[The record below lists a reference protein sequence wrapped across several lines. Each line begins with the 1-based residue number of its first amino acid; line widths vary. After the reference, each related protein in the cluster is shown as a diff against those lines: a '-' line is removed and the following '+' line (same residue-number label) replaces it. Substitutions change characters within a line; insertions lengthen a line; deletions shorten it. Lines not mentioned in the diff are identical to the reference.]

1 MKKAILFD
9 LDGTLWDS
17 GETVLPAWN
26 RVLAE
31 TGVRPP
37 VTMDELNSFMG
48 LGPQD
53 LADKFLPMLDDPA
66 ERLALFTRCFDAE
79 VVAIRK
85 EGARLYEGVT
95 EMLET
100 LKARGC
106 FLAVVSNCKD
116 GYIQAFLD
124 YYRLHHLFTDF
135 ESAGATGLTKGENIA
150 LVLERNGFSAAD
162 ALYVGDTVWD
172 MEASAKAGVDF
183 LHAAYGFGGALE
195 GIPAVNCPGDIPA
208 MVFSRGKNSPTPI
221 INPIGEC
228 L

>member
-26 RVLAE
+26 AVLAE
-31 TGVRPP
+31 ANVRPP
-37 VTMDELNSFMG
+37 LTMDELNSFMG

-53 LADKFLPMLDDPA
+53 LADRMLPTLPTPE
-66 ERLALFTRCFDAE
+66 ERLALFTKCFDAE
-79 VVAIRK
+79 VVAIRAN
-85 EGARLYEGVT
+85 GAMLYAGVV
-95 EMLET
+95 EMLT
-100 LKARGC
+100 KLKMRGY

-124 YYRLHHLFTDF
+124 YYKLHDIFTDF

-150 LVLERNGFSAAD
+150 LVLSRNGFSTED

-172 MEASAKAGVDF
+172 MEATVKAGVDF
-183 LHAAYGFGGALE
+183 LHAAYGFGSVPE
-195 GIPAVNCPGDIPA
+195 GTPKVNCPMELTLWLDEHC
-208 MVFSRGKNSPTPI
+208 K
-221 INPIGEC
+221 GE
-228 L
+228 

>member
-17 GETVLPAWN
+17 GDTVLPAWN

-31 TGVRPP
+31 VQVR
-37 VTMDELNSFMG
+37 ELLTKEELDSFMG

-53 LADKFLPMLDDPA
+53 LADKFLPTVPSPE
-66 ERLALFTRCFDAE
+66 ERMEIFTRCFDAE
-79 VVAIRK
+79 VEAIRR
-85 EGARLYEGVT
+85 EGAVLYGGVL
-95 EMLET
+95 EMLQG
-100 LKARGC
+100 LKERGC

-124 YYRLHHLFTDF
+124 YYRLHGIFTDF

-150 LVLERNGFSAAD
+150 LVLSRNGFVAAD

-172 MEASAKAGVDF
+172 MEASMKAGVDF
-183 LHAAYGFGGALE
+183 LHAAYGFGSVPE
-195 GIPAVNCPGDIPA
+195 GTPFVGCPIEILDT
-208 MVFSRGKNSPTPI
+208 M
-221 INPIGEC
+221 
-228 L
+228 

>member
-17 GETVLPAWN
+17 GDTVLPAWN

-31 TGVRPP
+31 VQVRPLL
-37 VTMDELNSFMG
+37 TKEELDSFMG

-53 LADKFLPMLDDPA
+53 LADKFLPMLDSPK
-66 ERLALFTRCFDAE
+66 ERLTLFTRCFDAE
-79 VVAIRK
+79 VEAIRK
-85 EGARLYEGVT
+85 NGARLYDGVL
-95 EMLET
+95 EMLT
-100 LKARGC
+100 ALKERGC

-124 YYRLHHLFTDF
+124 YYELHHLFPDF

-150 LVLERNGFSAAD
+150 LVLSRNGFSTEE

-172 MEASAKAGVDF
+172 MDASMRAGVDF
-183 LHAAYGFGGALE
+183 LHAAYGFGSVPE
-195 GIPAVNCPGDIPA
+195 GTPAVSCPGEIPEK
-208 MVFSRGKNSPTPI
+208 V
-221 INPIGEC
+221 
-228 L
+228 

>member
-17 GETVLPAWN
+17 GDTVLPAWN

-31 TGVRPP
+31 VQVRPLL
-37 VTMDELNSFMG
+37 TKEELDSFMG

-53 LADKFLPMLDDPA
+53 LADKFLPMLDSPE

-79 VVAIRK
+79 VEAIRQN
-85 EGARLYEGVT
+85 GARLYEGVL
-95 EMLET
+95 EMLT
-100 LKARGC
+100 ALKERGC

-124 YYRLHHLFTDF
+124 YYDLHHLFPDF
-135 ESAGATGLTKGENIA
+135 ESAGATGLSKGENIA
-150 LVLERNGFSAAD
+150 LVLSRNGYATEE
-162 ALYVGDTVWD
+162 ALYVGDTIWD

-183 LHAAYGFGGALE
+183 LHAAYGFGSVPE
-195 GIPAVNCPGDIPA
+195 GTPWVSSPREIPEKV
-208 MVFSRGKNSPTPI
+208 
-221 INPIGEC
+221 
-228 L
+228 

>member
-26 RVLAE
+26 AVLTEA
-31 TGVRPP
+31 GVRPP
-37 VTMDELNSFMG
+37 LTMDELNSFMG

-53 LADKFLPMLDDPA
+53 LADRMLPTLPTPE

-79 VVAIRK
+79 VVAIRAH
-85 EGARLYEGVT
+85 GAVLYEGLL
-95 EMLET
+95 EMLT
-100 LKARGC
+100 ALKEKGL

-124 YYRLHHLFTDF
+124 YYRLHDVFTDF

-150 LVLERNGFSAAD
+150 LVLARNGFTAAD

-172 MEASAKAGVDF
+172 MEASMKAGVDF
-183 LHAAYGFGGALE
+183 LHAAYGFGSVPVGTPNVSCPE
-195 GIPAVNCPGDIPA
+195 EIPAWIDAHC
-208 MVFSRGKNSPTPI
+208 K
-221 INPIGEC
+221 GE
-228 L
+228 

>member
-17 GETVLPAWN
+17 GDTVLPAWN

-31 TGVRPP
+31 VQVRPLL
-37 VTMDELNSFMG
+37 TKEELDSFMG

-53 LADKFLPMLDDPA
+53 LADKFLPMLSSPE

-79 VVAIRK
+79 VEAIRRD
-85 EGARLYEGVT
+85 GARLYDGVV
-95 EMLET
+95 EMLTT
-100 LKARGC
+100 LRKRGC

-124 YYRLHHLFTDF
+124 YYCLNEIFTDF

-150 LVLERNGFSAAD
+150 LVLSRNGFTTEE

-172 MEASAKAGVDF
+172 MEASMKAGVDF
-183 LHAAYGFGGALE
+183 LHAAYGFGSVPE
-195 GIPAVNCPGDIPA
+195 GTPAVSSPREIPAKV
-208 MVFSRGKNSPTPI
+208 
-221 INPIGEC
+221 
-228 L
+228 

>member
-17 GETVLPAWN
+17 GDTVLPAWN

-31 TGVRPP
+31 VQVRPLL
-37 VTMDELNSFMG
+37 TKEELDSFMG

-53 LADKFLPMLDDPA
+53 LADKFLPMLDSPE

-79 VVAIRK
+79 VEAIRQN
-85 EGARLYEGVT
+85 GARLYEGVL
-95 EMLET
+95 EMLT
-100 LKARGC
+100 ALKKRGC

-124 YYRLHHLFTDF
+124 YYELHHLFPDF

-150 LVLERNGFSAAD
+150 LVLSRNGYATEE
-162 ALYVGDTVWD
+162 ALYVGDTIWD
-172 MEASAKAGVDF
+172 MDASMKAGVDF
-183 LHAAYGFGGALE
+183 LHAAYGFGNVPE
-195 GIPAVNCPGDIPA
+195 GTPAVSWPGEIPEK
-208 MVFSRGKNSPTPI
+208 V
-221 INPIGEC
+221 
-228 L
+228 

>member
-31 TGVRPP
+31 VNVRPP

-53 LADKFLPMLDDPA
+53 LADKFLPTLSDPA

-79 VVAIRK
+79 VEAIRA
-85 EGARLYEGVT
+85 EGARLYEGVV
-95 EMLET
+95 EMLAA
-100 LKARGC
+100 LKERGC

-124 YYRLHHLFTDF
+124 YYRLHEIFTDF

-150 LVLERNGFSAAD
+150 LVLSRNGFTTEE
-162 ALYVGDTVWD
+162 ALYVGDTAWD
-172 MEASAKAGVDF
+172 MEASQKAGVDF
-183 LHAAYGFGGALE
+183 LHAAYGFGSVPE
-195 GIPAVNCPGDIPA
+195 GVPAVGCPCEILA
-208 MVFSRGKNSPTPI
+208 RV
-221 INPIGEC
+221 
-228 L
+228 

>member
-17 GETVLPAWN
+17 GDTVLPAWN

-31 TGVRPP
+31 VQVRPLL
-37 VTMDELNSFMG
+37 TKEELDSFMG

-53 LADKFLPMLDDPA
+53 LADKFLPMLDSPE

-79 VVAIRK
+79 VEAIRK
-85 EGARLYEGVT
+85 NGARLYDGVL
-95 EMLET
+95 EMLT
-100 LKARGC
+100 ALKARGC

-124 YYRLHHLFTDF
+124 YYQLHHLFPDF

-150 LVLERNGFSAAD
+150 LVLSRNGFTTEE
-162 ALYVGDTVWD
+162 ALYVGDTIWD
-172 MEASAKAGVDF
+172 MEASMKAGVEF
-183 LHAAYGFGGALE
+183 LHAAYGFGSVPE
-195 GIPAVNCPGDIPA
+195 GTPAVSSPREIPEK
-208 MVFSRGKNSPTPI
+208 V
-221 INPIGEC
+221 
-228 L
+228 

>member
-31 TGVRPP
+31 VQVR
-37 VTMDELNSFMG
+37 ELLTKEELDSFMG

-53 LADKFLPMLDDPA
+53 LADKFLPMLDSPE

-79 VVAIRK
+79 VEAIR
-85 EGARLYEGVT
+85 ENGAQLYEGVV
-95 EMLET
+95 EMLT
-100 LKARGC
+100 ALKARGC

-124 YYRLHHLFTDF
+124 YYQLHGLFTDF

-150 LVLERNGFSAAD
+150 LVLSRNGFTTAD

-172 MEASAKAGVDF
+172 MEASQKAGVDF
-183 LHAAYGFGGALE
+183 LHAAYGFGSVPDGTPAVSSPGE
-195 GIPAVNCPGDIPA
+195 IPAQV
-208 MVFSRGKNSPTPI
+208 
-221 INPIGEC
+221 
-228 L
+228 

>member
-31 TGVRPP
+31 TGVRPQL
-37 VTMDELNSFMG
+37 TMDELNSFMG

-53 LADKFLPMLDDPA
+53 LADKFIYTLDSPE
-66 ERLALFTRCFDAE
+66 ERLAIFTRCFDAE
-79 VVAIRK
+79 VEAIRK
-85 EGARLYEGVT
+85 EGARLYDGLT
-95 EMLET
+95 EMLSA
-100 LKARGC
+100 LRSAGC

-124 YYRLHHLFTDF
+124 YYQLHDIFTDF

-150 LVLERNGFSAAD
+150 LVLSRNGYSAAD
-162 ALYVGDTVWD
+162 ALYVGDTLWD
-172 MEASAKAGVDF
+172 MQASEKAGVEF
-183 LHAAYGFGGALE
+183 LHASYGFGSVPE
-195 GIPAVNCPGDIPA
+195 GTPAVRAPKELIAYVLG
-208 MVFSRGKNSPTPI
+208 
-221 INPIGEC
+221 
-228 L
+228 

>member
-26 RVLAE
+26 RVLAQV
-31 TGVRPP
+31 GVRPP

-53 LADKFLPMLDDPA
+53 LADKFLPMLSDPS

-79 VVAIRK
+79 VEAIRA

-95 EMLET
+95 EMLAA
-100 LKARGC
+100 LKERGC

-124 YYRLHHLFTDF
+124 YFGLHEIFTDF

-150 LVLERNGFSAAD
+150 LVLERNGFTTEE

-172 MEASAKAGVDF
+172 MEASRKAGVDF
-183 LHAAYGFGGALE
+183 LHAAYGFGSVPE
-195 GIPAVNCPGDIPA
+195 GTPAVSCPGEIPARA
-208 MVFSRGKNSPTPI
+208 
-221 INPIGEC
+221 
-228 L
+228 

>member
-26 RVLAE
+26 RVLE
-31 TGVRPP
+31 TVNVRPP

-53 LADKFLPMLDDPA
+53 LADKFLPMLADPA
-66 ERLALFTRCFDAE
+66 ERLKLFTRCFDAE
-79 VVAIRK
+79 VEAIRA
-85 EGARLYEGVT
+85 EGARLYDGVL
-95 EMLET
+95 EMLSA

-124 YYRLHHLFTDF
+124 YYQLHEIFTDF

-150 LVLERNGFSAAD
+150 LVLSRNGFHAAD
-162 ALYVGDTVWD
+162 ALYVGDTIWD

-183 LHAAYGFGGALE
+183 LHAAYGFGSVPE
-195 GIPAVNCPGDIPA
+195 GVPAVNSPNEIPER
-208 MVFSRGKNSPTPI
+208 V
-221 INPIGEC
+221 
-228 L
+228 

>member
-31 TGVRPP
+31 TGARDPL
-37 VTMDELNSFMG
+37 TMDELNSFMG

-53 LADKFLPMLDDPA
+53 LADRMIPTLPTPE
-66 ERLALFTRCFDAE
+66 ERLALFTKCFDAE
-79 VVAIRK
+79 VEAIRAN
-85 EGARLYEGVT
+85 GAMLYDGVVELLT
-95 EMLET
+95 K
-100 LKARGC
+100 LKMRGY

-124 YYRLHHLFTDF
+124 YYKLHEIFTDF

-150 LVLERNGFSAAD
+150 LVLARNGYTAAD

-172 MEASAKAGVDF
+172 MEASMKAGVDF
-183 LHAAYGFGGALE
+183 LHAAYGFGTVPE
-195 GIPAVNCPGDIPA
+195 GTPAASCPMDVLA
-208 MVFSRGKNSPTPI
+208 WVSGK
-221 INPIGEC
+221 
-228 L
+228 

>member
-31 TGVRPP
+31 VGVRPP
-37 VTMDELNSFMG
+37 VIMDELNSFMG

-53 LADKFLPMLDDPA
+53 LADKFLPMLSDPA

-79 VVAIRK
+79 VEAIRK
-85 EGARLYEGVT
+85 EGARLYEGVI
-95 EMLET
+95 EMLHA
-100 LKARGC
+100 LKVQGC

-124 YYRLHHLFTDF
+124 YYCLHEIFTDF

-150 LVLERNGFSAAD
+150 LVLSRNGFAAED

-172 MEASAKAGVDF
+172 MEASMKAGVDF
-183 LHAAYGFGGALE
+183 LHAAYGFGSVPE
-195 GIPAVNCPGDIPA
+195 GMPAVSSPREIPAKVWSI
-208 MVFSRGKNSPTPI
+208 
-221 INPIGEC
+221 
-228 L
+228 

>member
-31 TGVRPP
+31 VKVRPP

-53 LADKFLPMLDDPA
+53 LADKFLPTLSDPA

-79 VVAIRK
+79 VEAIRR
-85 EGARLYEGVT
+85 EGARLYEGVV
-95 EMLET
+95 EMLRT
-100 LKARGC
+100 LQERGC

-124 YYRLHHLFTDF
+124 YYRLHEIFTDF
-135 ESAGATGLTKGENIA
+135 ESAGATGLSKGENIA
-150 LVLERNGFSAAD
+150 LVLERNGFAAED

-183 LHAAYGFGGALE
+183 LHAAYGFGSVPE
-195 GIPAVNCPGDIPA
+195 GIPAVSCPGEIPTS
-208 MVFSRGKNSPTPI
+208 V
-221 INPIGEC
+221 
-228 L
+228 

>member
-26 RVLAE
+26 RVLAKVN
-31 TGVRPP
+31 VRPP

-53 LADKFLPMLDDPA
+53 LADKFLPMLKDPA

-79 VVAIRK
+79 VEAIRV
-85 EGARLYEGVT
+85 EGARLYDGVL
-95 EMLET
+95 EMLAALQE
-100 LKARGC
+100 RGC

-124 YYRLHHLFTDF
+124 YYQLHDVFTDF

-150 LVLERNGFSAAD
+150 LVLERNGFSTAD

-172 MEASAKAGVDF
+172 MEASMKAGVDF
-183 LHAAYGFGGALE
+183 LHAAYGFGSVPE
-195 GIPAVNCPGDIPA
+195 GTPRAECPGEIPARV
-208 MVFSRGKNSPTPI
+208 
-221 INPIGEC
+221 
-228 L
+228 

>member
-17 GETVLPAWN
+17 GDTVLPAWN

-31 TGVRPP
+31 VQVRPLL
-37 VTMDELNSFMG
+37 TKEELDSFMG

-53 LADKFLPMLDDPA
+53 LADKFLPMLNSPE

-79 VVAIRK
+79 VEAIRAH
-85 EGARLYEGVT
+85 GARLYDGVV
-95 EMLET
+95 EMLT
-100 LKARGC
+100 ALKARGC

-124 YYRLHHLFTDF
+124 YYELHHLFTDF

-150 LVLERNGFSAAD
+150 LVLSRNGYATEE
-162 ALYVGDTVWD
+162 ALYVGDTIWD
-172 MEASAKAGVDF
+172 MEASMKAGVDF
-183 LHAAYGFGGALE
+183 LHAAYGFGSVPE
-195 GIPAVNCPGDIPA
+195 GTPAVGSPEEIPAKV
-208 MVFSRGKNSPTPI
+208 
-221 INPIGEC
+221 
-228 L
+228 

>member
-26 RVLAE
+26 AVLAE
-31 TGVRPP
+31 AGVRPP
-37 VTMDELNSFMG
+37 LTMDELNSFMG

-53 LADKFLPMLDDPA
+53 LADRMLPTLPTPE

-79 VVAIRK
+79 VVAIRAH
-85 EGARLYEGVT
+85 GAVLYEGLL
-95 EMLET
+95 EMLT
-100 LKARGC
+100 ALKEQGL

-124 YYRLHHLFTDF
+124 YYHLHEIFTDF

-150 LVLERNGFSAAD
+150 LVLARNGFTAAD

-172 MEASAKAGVDF
+172 MEASTKAGVDF
-183 LHAAYGFGGALE
+183 LHAAYGFGSVPE
-195 GIPAVNCPGDIPA
+195 ETPKVSCPKEIPIWIDAHC
-208 MVFSRGKNSPTPI
+208 K
-221 INPIGEC
+221 GE
-228 L
+228 

>member
-31 TGVRPP
+31 TDVRPP

-53 LADKFLPMLDDPA
+53 LADKFLPMLPDPA

-79 VVAIRK
+79 VEAIRA
-85 EGARLYEGVT
+85 EGAKLYEGVLD
-95 EMLET
+95 MLNA

-124 YYRLHHLFTDF
+124 YYKLHEIFPDF

-150 LVLERNGFSAAD
+150 LVLERNGYSAAD

-183 LHAAYGFGGALE
+183 LHAAYGFGSVPAGTPAVSCPME
-195 GIPAVNCPGDIPA
+195 IPAWV
-208 MVFSRGKNSPTPI
+208 V
-221 INPIGEC
+221 
-228 L
+228 